1 MAWPRRIYVATTALG
16 VYYTEN
22 FVDPGTQPTWTAVN
36 TGLPTL
42 DCKEFWLDPFDPAAR
57 QYVML
62 STDRTLYRRENGG
75 AWTSILTPAQML
87 VVVGADPAHYG
98 TNHWFC
104 ADSSV
109 PGRIWV
115 QCQQQDG
122 GWVNAVWSIWSDDY
136 GATWSRSAVTP
147 YGGFAL
153 YGCYGI
159 RARGDNV
166 YMAVSAWAG
175 GSGTIFG
182 SSDKGAA
189 WSTEHVWGWNAAANP
204 MLNPLTPNGVYSGD
218 QGGYLSWCPVGGGG
232 RTQLQAIND
241 GLGRR
246 DVMWFDP
253 VDADHQRQLQG
264 GTLYATTDSW
274 SSIDTTTGGIAYT
287 PYMIAPWAGA
297 DTDQILTGLTL
308 VGGTPPTQ
316 PHVIG
321 ALHGDSDTTP
331 DRIAGAS
338 PGTAPYTD
346 SIPYTCGGLAL
357 NGIQAIEAVGII
369 HTYAVAM
376 PGYTDAERGTPMEG
390 DRASWETGDT
400 HSDDWDTGDSHHAA
414 ATIGADAGE
423 LLELDGQEIQF
434 VVQAANTFLAGPASG
449 VDADPTFR
457 AVVSDDLPAHTHV
470 EADITDLDHT
480 DADAIHDNV
489 AGEIH
494 AITEKA
500 SPVAAD
506 EIVIEDSAGGGWTKK
521 RVSIASLLAGT
532 GAVIPL
538 FSQVVDVDVENTADA
553 TSVLGSGRGS
563 KTISANEIDQGTV
576 IVIVGHG
583 YLSTTGE
590 PTLKIAVTL
599 GGSEVCATEVFTAAD
614 TITDQGFTFRAEIVC
629 RSTGATGSVVAGG
642 TFEYDAGN
650 QHKLLK
656 TSATAIDTTGTLEVD
671 VTATWGTASASNTL
685 TCQVAAIELIKA
697 DDLAVAAPG
706 GLTAV
711 EV

>member
-1 MAWPRRIYVATTALG
+1 
-16 VYYTEN
+16 
-22 FVDPGTQPTWTAVN
+22 
-36 TGLPTL
+36 
-42 DCKEFWLDPFDPAAR
+42 
-57 QYVML
+57 
-62 STDRTLYRRENGG
+62 
-75 AWTSILTPAQML
+75 
-87 VVVGADPAHYG
+87 
-98 TNHWFC
+98 
-104 ADSSV
+104 
-109 PGRIWV
+109 
-115 QCQQQDG
+115 
-122 GWVNAVWSIWSDDY
+122 
-136 GATWSRSAVTP
+136 
-147 YGGFAL
+147 
-153 YGCYGI
+153 
-159 RARGDNV
+159 
-166 YMAVSAWAG
+166 
-175 GSGTIFG
+175 
-182 SSDKGAA
+182 
-189 WSTEHVWGWNAAANP
+189 
-204 MLNPLTPNGVYSGD
+204 
-218 QGGYLSWCPVGGGG
+218 
-232 RTQLQAIND
+232 
-241 GLGRR
+241 
-246 DVMWFDP
+246 
-253 VDADHQRQLQG
+253 
-264 GTLYATTDSW
+264 
-274 SSIDTTTGGIAYT
+274 
-287 PYMIAPWAGA
+287 
-297 DTDQILTGLTL
+297 
-308 VGGTPPTQ
+308 
-316 PHVIG
+316 
-321 ALHGDSDTTP
+321 
-331 DRIAGAS
+331 
-338 PGTAPYTD
+338 
-346 SIPYTCGGLAL
+346 
-357 NGIQAIEAVGII
+357 
-369 HTYAVAM
+369 M
-376 PGYTDAERGTPMEG
+376 PGYVGDERGEPMPG

-414 ATIGADAGE
+414 TTIGTDAAE
-423 LLELDGQEIQF
+423 LLELSGQEIQF
-434 VVQAANTFLAGPASG
+434 VAQAANTFLAGPVSG
-449 VDADPTFR
+449 ADADPTFR
-457 AVVSDDLPAHTHV
+457 AVVTDDLPAHSHT
-470 EADITDLDHT
+470 EIDITDLDHT
-480 DADAIHDNV
+480 DASAIHDDV

-494 AITEKA
+494 AIAEKA
-500 SPVAAD
+500 TPVAAD